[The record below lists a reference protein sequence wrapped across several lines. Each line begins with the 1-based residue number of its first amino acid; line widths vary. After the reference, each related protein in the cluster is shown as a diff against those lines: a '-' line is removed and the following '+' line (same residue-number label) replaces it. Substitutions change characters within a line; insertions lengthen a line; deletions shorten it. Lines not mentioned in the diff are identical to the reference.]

1 MSDPK
6 ASKDEPTQIQKGGAH
21 GPRANLRKGIQGFV
35 LVAFL
40 IIFFLAPPELDRRVF
55 IFGTIIVVVLIDL
68 FMLWRGDLD
77 YTHWESR
84 TWSFRMNLGMLVLA
98 VGLFALAL
106 TRDF

>member
-6 ASKDEPTQIQKGGAH
+6 TTKEEPTQIRKGGAS
-21 GPRANLRKGIQGFV
+21 GPKVNVRKGIQGFV

-40 IIFFLAPPELDRRVF
+40 IFFFLAPPSLDRRVF

-106 TRDF
+106 TQRF